1 MLKYCD
7 VQHTWH
13 VLLVCDIDR
22 WQADTVEQSFDFQ
35 LKNTPRL
42 PLPMPRK
49 KGAGMHADD
58 DVQHLRAK
66 SDLHG
71 HSSLD
76 SPALQVVPEMD
87 LRVDEDKEASFLV
100 FLEGFAG
107 KSAGPQHS

>member
-1 MLKYCD
+1 M
-7 VQHTWH
+7 
-13 VLLVCDIDR
+13 
-22 WQADTVEQSFDFQ
+22 
-35 LKNTPRL
+35 
-42 PLPMPRK
+42 
-49 KGAGMHADD
+49 
-58 DVQHLRAK
+58 QHLRAK

-107 KSAGPQHS
+107 KSAGPQDS